1 MILDMKE
8 EYKDIQIKRDLKEYF
23 EINGKKGNWDE
34 VQEMIDSDNIND
46 YGHLLLAYDITVDE
60 LKEYLAEL

>member
-8 EYKDIQIKRDLKEYF
+8 EYKNIQIKRDLKEYF

-34 VQEMIDSDNIND
+34 LQEMIDSNNIDD

-60 LKEYLAEL
+60 LKEYLSEL